1 MITIKNLTKSFT
13 MPDGSRL
20 DVLKGI
26 DCNIEK
32 GEVISIIGPSG
43 TGKSTFLRCLNSID
57 PATGGEIIFGGQNI
71 LDKNCKLNK
80 VRQKMGMVFQNFN
93 LFEHMTVLENVTNGP
108 VRLLGMDKKEAKR
121 VGMDLLRTVG
131 LEDKADVMPRN
142 LSGGQKQRVAIA
154 RCLSMKPDCILFDE
168 PTSALDP
175 TMVSEVLSVIRQL
188 AKQGMTMLIVTHEM
202 KFARDVSSRVFFM
215 YDGVIYEEGTPDQIF
230 NHPQREV
237 TQNFIGRM
245 RTFTYVLAAADD
257 PTYDEQSHK
266 LDAFCQKY
274 AISDIFYKLQGLI
287 DEFTQRLIPW
297 NGTVEVSVNYS
308 EMDYSV
314 AVVFTIHGQSKKFL
328 ADLKSES
335 NKVSYAILKGICESI
350 DETLEGDVCTIA
362 CKVKNV

>member
-26 DCNIEK
+26 NCQIEK

-57 PATGGEIIFGGQNI
+57 PATSGEIIFGGQNI
-71 LDKNCKLNK
+71 LDGDCKLNK

-93 LFEHMTVLENVTNGP
+93 LFEHMTVIENVTNGP
-108 VRLLGMDKKEAKR
+108 VRLLGMKKKEAYDM
-121 VGMDLLRTVG
+121 GMKLLHTVG

-202 KFARDVSSRVFFM
+202 TFARDVSTRVFFM
-215 YDGVIYEEGTPDQIF
+215 HGGTIYEEGTPDQIF
-230 NHPQREV
+230 NHPQREE
-237 TQNFIGRM
+237 TQNFIGRV
-245 RTFTYVLAAADD
+245 RTFSYSLTSQNDS
-257 PTYDEQSHK
+257 TYDEQSHN
-266 LDAFCQKY
+266 LDNFCQKY
-274 AISDIFYKLQGLI
+274 AISNIFYKIQGLI
-287 DEFTQRLIPW
+287 DELTQRLIKW
-297 NGTVEVSVNYS
+297 NGPVGISVNYS
-308 EMDYSV
+308 ELDYSV
-314 AVVFTIHGQSKKFL
+314 SVVLTVHGQKEKVLS
-328 ADLKSES
+328 DPES
-335 NKVSYAILKGICESI
+335 NKVSYAILQGICESI
-350 DETLEGDVCTIA
+350 DETLHDGVSTIV
-362 CKVKNV
+362 CKVKNS